1 PPRLRGREAR
11 PRNLHGAATGR
22 HGHPGGVAAG
32 AGGLPRPGHRR
43 PPRHG
48 RRHRPGQLRRAAA
61 AAFGADPGRPGRGP
75 RLEDVPVTLYRVT
88 HRTTYRYEEK
98 VSASYGQMHLLP
110 RTADGQTCR
119 TTRVAIDPAPDDL
132 RERVDF
138 FGNRA
143 AFFAIHSEHT
153 SLTVTTTSDLSV
165 NREGVGLLGGQPWE
179 QVRDRTASPTIE
191 DGWEPTDFLIDS
203 PLVAASPALVD
214 YAGESFTPGRPV
226 LEALLDLAQRIHADF
241 EYEPGS
247 TSVTT
252 TVGDVLAARKGVC
265 QDFAHLTIGCLR
277 SLGLAARYVSGYLE
291 TEPPAGQERLQGT
304 DVSHAWA
311 ALW

>member
-1 PPRLRGREAR
+1 M
-11 PRNLHGAATGR
+11 
-22 HGHPGGVAAG
+22 
-32 AGGLPRPGHRR
+32 
-43 PPRHG
+43 
-48 RRHRPGQLRRAAA
+48 
-61 AAFGADPGRPGRGP
+61 
-75 RLEDVPVTLYRVT
+75 TLYRVS

-311 ALW
+311 ALWMPESGWVDVDPTNRQFVDDRYVTTAWGRDYADVPPIKGVIFTKGLEHELDVVVDVVRLDDPG

>member
-1 PPRLRGREAR
+1 
-11 PRNLHGAATGR
+11 
-22 HGHPGGVAAG
+22 
-32 AGGLPRPGHRR
+32 
-43 PPRHG
+43 
-48 RRHRPGQLRRAAA
+48 
-61 AAFGADPGRPGRGP
+61 
-75 RLEDVPVTLYRVT
+75 VTLYRVT
-88 HRTTYRYEEK
+88 HRTTYRYEEE

-165 NREGVGLLGGQPWE
+165 NREAVGLLGGQPWE

-311 ALW
+311 ALWMPESGWVDVDPTNRQFVDDRYVTTAWGRDYADVPPIKGVIFTKGLEHELDVVVDVVRLDDPG

>member
-1 PPRLRGREAR
+1 M
-11 PRNLHGAATGR
+11 
-22 HGHPGGVAAG
+22 
-32 AGGLPRPGHRR
+32 
-43 PPRHG
+43 
-48 RRHRPGQLRRAAA
+48 
-61 AAFGADPGRPGRGP
+61 
-75 RLEDVPVTLYRVT
+75 TLYRVT
-88 HRTTYRYEEK
+88 HRTTYRYEEE

-165 NREGVGLLGGQPWE
+165 NREAVGLLGGQPWE
-179 QVRDRTASPTIE
+179 QVRDRPASPTIE

-311 ALW
+311 ALWMPESGWVDVDPTNRQFVDDRYVTTAWGRDYADVPPIKGVIFTKGLEHELDVVVDVVRLDDPG

>member
-1 PPRLRGREAR
+1 
-11 PRNLHGAATGR
+11 
-22 HGHPGGVAAG
+22 
-32 AGGLPRPGHRR
+32 
-43 PPRHG
+43 
-48 RRHRPGQLRRAAA
+48 
-61 AAFGADPGRPGRGP
+61 
-75 RLEDVPVTLYRVT
+75 VTLYRVT

-311 ALW
+311 ALWMPESGWVDVDPTNRQFVDDRYVTTAWGRDYADVPPLKGVIFTRGLEHELDVVVDVVRLDDPG